1 MPAGT
6 SAHQGGSLFSVR
18 IGGKLMKKLAI
29 IAISLLFSAPAL
41 AQSVGEKSGVNS
53 LLGLSPS
60 TADFVK
66 EAAVGD
72 MFEIQSSQLA
82 AERADGPTKAF
93 ASQMITDHQKTSNE
107 L

>member
-1 MPAGT
+1 
-6 SAHQGGSLFSVR
+6 
-18 IGGKLMKKLAI
+18 MKKHAI
-29 IAISLLFSAPAL
+29 IAICLLFAAPAL

-72 MFEIQSSQLA
+72 IFEIQSSQLA
-82 AERADGPTKAF
+82 AERADAPTKAF
-93 ASQMITDHQKTSNE
+93 ASQMITAAPDFRATAGRLQRTRQ
-107 L
+107 